1 MPASYDL
8 AERLLQRHYGH
19 AAFRPVQG
27 RVIRAVL
34 DGHDVLAV
42 LPTGGGKSVCFQV
55 PALVSGGL
63 CLVISPLISLMQD
76 QVGGARSRG
85 ISAAAFHS
93 ALSADEAAAALRDA
107 AAGRLT
113 LLYTSPERL
122 PRLGRELVAAGARI
136 ALLAIDEAHCIS
148 EWGHDFRPEFRAIG
162 AVRAALGNPQTVALT
177 GSATPPVRQ
186 DIARVLG
193 LGAGRPGG
201 ARVHVASFDRRN
213 LRFEARR
220 IDSERERFGALLSLL
235 SRGETAIVY
244 APTRKATE
252 TLALALRH
260 AGHRAAPY
268 HAGLDSDT
276 RAEVLDD
283 FLEDRTAVVVAT
295 SAFGM
300 GIDKPGVR
308 RVVHWAMPPT
318 PESYYQ
324 EAGRAGRDGAAA
336 RCVLLV
342 RRGDAVLHR
351 RQLAVT
357 YPDRK
362 LLEALWSGRQDPAR
376 VAANVRESAERL
388 RAELRPDEGAPDWSR
403 VAARRQAAERR
414 IETMWRYATAR
425 RCRRAALLGYFGER
439 LTRCAGCDRCLRK

>member
-1 MPASYDL
+1 MTGTYEA
-8 AERLLQRHYGH
+8 AEALLQQHYGH
-19 AAFRPVQG
+19 SGFRPAQG
-27 RVIRAVL
+27 RVIRSVL
-34 DGHDVLAV
+34 EGHDVLAV

-55 PALVSGGL
+55 PALALRGL
-63 CLVISPLISLMQD
+63 CLVVSPLISLMQD

-93 ALSADEAAAALRDA
+93 ALSAGDAAAALRDA

-122 PRLGRELVAAGARI
+122 PRLGRELLAAGARI

-162 AVRAALGNPQTVALT
+162 TVRAALGHPQTVALT
-177 GSATPPVRQ
+177 GSATPQVRT

-193 LGAGRPGG
+193 LGAGRTDGV
-201 ARVHVASFDRRN
+201 RVHVASFDRRN
-213 LRFEARR
+213 LRFESRR
-220 IDSERERFGALLSLL
+220 VESERERFAALLSLL
-235 SRGETAIVY
+235 RRGETAIVY
-244 APTRKATE
+244 APTRKSTE

-260 AGHRAAPY
+260 AGHVAAPY
-268 HAGLDSDT
+268 HAGLDTDT
-276 RAEVLDD
+276 RAELLDA
-283 FLEDRTAVVVAT
+283 FLEDRIGVVVAT

-308 RVVHWAMPPT
+308 RVVHWSMPPT

-336 RCVLLV
+336 DCVLLI
-342 RRGDAVLHR
+342 RRGDATLHR
-351 RQLAVT
+351 RQLDVT
-357 YPDRK
+357 FPDRA
-362 LLEALWSGRQDPAR
+362 LLEALWTGRRDPAR

-388 RAELRPDEGAPDWSR
+388 RAELHPEGGRPDWSR
-403 VAARRQAAERR
+403 VAARRRAAERR
-414 IETMWRYATAR
+414 IETMWQYAAGR
-425 RCRRAALLGYFGER
+425 RCRREALLAYFGER
-439 LTRCAGCDRCLRK
+439 LVRCAGCDRCRRE